1 MTLQTRLNVMCKVT
15 GVNVTIEPKTVGIHQ
30 ILNEIQLTVLWF
42 CWVEM
47 LISGHVYLNILSVPK
62 FVNQILVVD
71 LNELFVCVCSL
82 IVNLYLHS
90 KHSLKMG

>member
-1 MTLQTRLNVMCKVT
+1 MRLIVVLLF
-15 GVNVTIEPKTVGIHQ
+15 
-30 ILNEIQLTVLWF
+30 ILGWIKR
-42 CWVEM
+42 
-47 LISGHVYLNILSVPK
+47 LISGRVYLSIISVPK

-71 LNELFVCVCSL
+71 LIEVFDCVCNL